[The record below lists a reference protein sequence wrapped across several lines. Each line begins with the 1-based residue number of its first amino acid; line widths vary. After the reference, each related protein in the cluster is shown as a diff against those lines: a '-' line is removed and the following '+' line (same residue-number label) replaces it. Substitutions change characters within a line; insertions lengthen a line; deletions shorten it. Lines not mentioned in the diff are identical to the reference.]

1 MFDRLIP
8 FLTSL
13 TLFVSWELSMVY
25 PHYFRMIAPAGLI
38 IFFILLLKLNNFK
51 VKNKDFWLLLAPGL
65 ILAVLTTA
73 FLLFL
78 NYTYLRQTVV
88 ILTVVANYFFYSYLY
103 FFWRRITSYTPLS
116 LERASS
122 YFNAVSYIFLGVSLF
137 GFYNLLNLKTW
148 YLALI
153 AIGFTLCLTYQ
164 FFWINKINERQN
176 LFASI
181 LISILMAEFFWSIAF
196 FPVSHFISGLVFA
209 IIYYT
214 IINLTLANFLEKI
227 DKKIIRWYLTVGFI
241 CIFVIL
247 LSARWL

>member
-8 FLTSL
+8 FLSSL
-13 TLFVSWELSMVY
+13 VVFITWEFLMFY
-25 PHYFRMIAPAGLI
+25 AHYFNIIAPAGLVL
-38 IFFILLLKLNNFK
+38 FFLLLLKLNNFHL
-51 VKNKDFWLLLAPGL
+51 KNKDFWLLLAPGAM
-65 ILAVLTTA
+65 LAILTTA

-78 NYTYLRQTVV
+78 NNSYLRQAV
-88 ILTVVANYFFYSYLY
+88 IFLAVVAVYFFYSYLY

-116 LERASS
+116 LERISS
-122 YFNAVSYIFLGVSLF
+122 YFNALNCIFLGVSLF
-137 GFYNLLNLKTW
+137 GFYNLLNLKAW
-148 YLALI
+148 HLALA
-153 AIGFTLCLTYQ
+153 AIGFIFCLTYQ
-164 FFWINKINERQN
+164 FFWINKIGERQN

-181 LISILMAEFFWSIAF
+181 LISILMAEFFWAIAF

-214 IINLTLANFLEKI
+214 LISLTLAHFLEKI
-227 DKKIIRWYLTVGFI
+227 NKKITRWYLLVGFI